1 MPVIEYKCANCGSG
15 MVFDSETGMLSCN
28 SCGRKDNIEQLVDPL
43 TTSAFLENEAAE
55 YHCNSCGAVI
65 MTEAETAA
73 TVCSFCGSAVVLG
86 DRLTGKLAPGKVIPF
101 AISKEEATKAFKKW
115 CKNGLLT
122 PSGFMTADRI
132 KSMTGMYVPFWLYE
146 LHNRIEVQGHAT
158 KVRVYTSG
166 DYQYTETQHF
176 DVYRKIRLNYLKVPI
191 DASEKM
197 NDQLMDRLEPF
208 PYHQLKEFKTPYL
221 AGYIAEKYSY
231 DEEQLFPRAKE
242 KIREYVDA
250 YIQSTMGGYATVNY
264 KDKQVDTKLQH
275 ADYALL
281 PVWVVHYDYNKLEH
295 TFAMNGQTGKVVGKP
310 PLSKLKI
317 AGWFAGIA
325 GVTLIAMKTISF
337 MMGGGFL

>member
-15 MVFDSETGMLSCN
+15 MVFDSETGMLSCK
-28 SCGRKDNIEQLVDPL
+28 SCGRQDNIEQLVDPL

-73 TVCSFCGSAVVLG
+73 TVCSFCGAAVVLG
-86 DRLTGKLAPGKVIPF
+86 DRLAGKLAPGKVIPF
-101 AISKEEATKAFKKW
+101 AISKEEAVKAFKKW

-132 KSMTGMYVPFWLYE
+132 KSMAGMYVPFWLYE
-146 LHNRIEVQGHAT
+146 LHNRIEVRGHAT

-176 DVYRKIRLNYLKVPI
+176 EVYRKIRLNYLQVPI

-208 PYHQLKEFKTPYL
+208 PYNQVKAFKTPYL
-221 AGYIAEKYSY
+221 AGFIAEKYSY

-242 KIREYVDA
+242 KIRSYIDA
-250 YIQSTMGGYATVNY
+250 YIQSTMGGYVAVNY
-264 KDKQVDTKLQH
+264 QDKQIDTKLQH

-281 PVWVVHYDYNKLEH
+281 PVWVVHYDYNRLEH

-317 AGWFAGIA
+317 AGWFAGVSA
-325 GVTLIAMKTISF
+325 VTLIAMKMISL